1 MFNVVFGPGYR
12 PLNIYP
18 GRLFTRFT
26 NILRFPHSSTS
37 AQPITY
43 GGREIKL
50 GKYCAPMNDTIRI
63 CLNFELSEVGLI
75 CHQFEESGRR
85 KIWIFGKL
93 PTSLLGWKMTQGA
106 QLQSDKMRPVGIG
119 NGSLKIPSILWTFSI
134 CGMGDNLKDLW
145 RVMAAIYN
153 FTQVPLTLPLQAAVK
168 NRHGRRVISWGG
180 EGGKRGFK
188 KKGKWGEFWI
198 YGDGNTVC

>member
-1 MFNVVFGPGYR
+1 M
-12 PLNIYP
+12 YP
-18 GRLFTRFT
+18 PWHTHG
-26 NILRFPHSSTS
+26 SW
-37 AQPITY
+37 
-43 GGREIKL
+43 EIKL
-50 GKYCAPMNDTIRI
+50 GKYCAAMSDMIRI

-93 PTSLLGWKMTQGA
+93 PSLHTLPWWVGKWLKE
-106 QLQSDKMRPVGIG
+106 LSCSDKMRPVGIG

-153 FTQVPLTLPLQAAVK
+153 FTQVPLTLPLEAALK
-168 NRHGRRVISWGG
+168 NRHGRRVIRGG
-180 EGGKRGFK
+180 RRGKRGFK
-188 KKGKWGEFWI
+188 
-198 YGDGNTVC
+198 

>member
-37 AQPITY
+37 AQAITY

-63 CLNFELSEVGLI
+63 CLNFELTEVGLI
-75 CHQFEESGRR
+75 CHQFEESGG
-85 KIWIFGKL
+85 GKFEYL
-93 PTSLLGWKMTQGA
+93 EKWLRELSC
-106 QLQSDKMRPVGIG
+106 SDKMRSVGIG

-168 NRHGRRVISWGG
+168 NRHGRRVIRG
-180 EGGKRGFK
+180 EEKEEKRIFYL
-188 KKGKWGEFWI
+188 F
-198 YGDGNTVC
+198 

>member
-26 NILRFPHSSTS
+26 NILRFPHSSSTS
-37 AQPITY
+37 AQAITY

-63 CLNFELSEVGLI
+63 CLNFELTEVGLI
-75 CHQFEESGRR
+75 CHQFEESGG
-85 KIWIFGKL
+85 GKFEYL
-93 PTSLLGWKMTQGA
+93 EKWLRELSC
-106 QLQSDKMRPVGIG
+106 SDKMRSVGIG

-153 FTQVPLTLPLQAAVK
+153 FTQVPLTLPLEAAVK
-168 NRHGRRVISWGG
+168 NRHGRRVIRGRG
-180 EGGKRGFK
+180 EEKEERK
-188 KKGKWGEFWI
+188 ERL
-198 YGDGNTVC
+198 